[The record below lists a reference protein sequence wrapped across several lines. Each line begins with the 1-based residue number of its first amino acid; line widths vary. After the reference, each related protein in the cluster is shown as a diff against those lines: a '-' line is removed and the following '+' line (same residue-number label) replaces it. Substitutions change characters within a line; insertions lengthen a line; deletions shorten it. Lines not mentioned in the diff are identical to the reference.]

1 MLASMMQTA
10 TRSIAWLGSI
20 TLGFLQSLG
29 KRAFFVWAVIPAL
42 PYSVWRIRLLMKQVY
57 FAGVLSLPIILTAGL
72 FVGMVLGLQGHHI
85 LTTYNSEEAVGTMT
99 ALSLIRELGPVVAA
113 LLFAGRAGSA
123 LTAEVGLM
131 KSTEQLSALEM
142 MAVDPMKF
150 VIAPRILASII
161 ALPMLAMIFIA
172 MGVFGGYV
180 VSVGWLG
187 VDDGAFWAQM
197 SEQVDWQD
205 DVMNGLIKAI
215 VFGVLIAIIALYE
228 GYESV
233 PTSEGVSRATTRS
246 VVHASLV
253 VLGVDFILTSLM
265 FT

>member
-1 MLASMMQTA
+1 M
-10 TRSIAWLGSI
+10 IVWLGALGRASLYSLQGVGKMTFF
-20 TLGFLQSLG
+20 TLALLG
-29 KRAFFVWAVIPAL
+29 AL
-42 PYSVWRIRLLMKQVY
+42 PQAFWQMRRLLKQVY
-57 FAGVLSLPIILTAGL
+57 FTGVLSLPIIVAAGL

-85 LTTYNSEEAVGTMT
+85 LSTYNSEEAVGTMT

-142 MAVDPMKF
+142 MAVDPVRF
-150 VIAPRILASII
+150 VLAPRVLACII
-161 ALPMLAMIFIA
+161 VLPMLAIIFIA
-172 MGVFGGYV
+172 MGILGGYAV
-180 VSVGWLG
+180 AVGWLG

-197 SEQVDWQD
+197 SAQVDWYD
-205 DVMNGLIKAI
+205 DVINGLIKA
-215 VFGVLIAIIALYE
+215 FAFAVLVALVALYQ

-246 VVHASLV
+246 VVHASLG
-253 VLGVDFILTSLM
+253 VLGLDFILTSMM

>member
-1 MLASMMQTA
+1 MNWIAELG
-10 TRSIAWLGSI
+10 RSALSV
-20 TLGFLQSLG
+20 LQG
-29 KRAFFVWAVIPAL
+29 VGRMAFFVWAVFPAI
-42 PYSVWRIRLLMKQVY
+42 PYSFLHLRLLIKQIYVV
-57 FAGVLSLPIILTAGL
+57 GVLSLPIILTAGL

-85 LTTYNSEEAVGTMT
+85 LSTFNSEEAVGTMT

-150 VIAPRILASII
+150 VIAPRILACII

-172 MGVFGGYV
+172 TGVFGGYMV
-180 VSVGWLG
+180 AVGWLG
-187 VDDGAFWAQM
+187 VDEGAFWAQM
-197 SEQVDWQD
+197 QEQVDWYD

-215 VFGVLIAIIALYE
+215 VFAVLIAIVSLYQ
-228 GYESV
+228 GFESE
-233 PTSEGVSRATTRS
+233 PTSEGVSRSTTRS
-246 VVHASLV
+246 VVHASLG
-253 VLGVDFILTSLM
+253 VLGLDFILTSMM